1 MIFIQETAFKCPF
14 CRKKDLSRVA
24 NRYLMN
30 VIEAYATDKI
40 RLEELLEE
48 HETMSQLNINNQ
60 VEIRNLKEAN
70 EKITERL
77 K

>member
-14 CRKKDLSRVA
+14 CRKKDLSRFA

-30 VIEAYATDKI
+30 LIEAYATDKI
-40 RLEELLEE
+40 RLEE

-70 EKITERL
+70 VKITERL